1 MMLFEVDADSASQSI
16 QTAQKTHGQVNRAVL
31 HWPVDNNPETEL
43 AKFVVRNQ
51 RDKKLAHDEAGGA
64 DSIKVVLDRK
74 RLSATSMTAE
84 AARFGKTMSS
94 DRIYHGTARAPART
108 IAWGGDVII
117 TPQQFWSEVNCKAL
131 ELENDKKTKLTAA
144 VQACKLAQ
152 RTAPA
157 DGDTKYN
164 HKFVLPRPVGVEEEE
179 EGE

>member
-1 MMLFEVDADSASQSI
+1 M
-16 QTAQKTHGQVNRAVL
+16 VL
-31 HWPVDNNPETEL
+31 YWSVDNDLNTEL
-43 AKFVVRNQ
+43 AEFVVRNKK
-51 RDKKLAHDEAGGA
+51 DTKLAHDVDGPNGA
-64 DSIKVVLDRK
+64 DSIKVVLK
-74 RLSATSMTAE
+74 RRHLSATSMTAE

-164 HKFVLPRPVGVEEEE
+164 HKFVLPRPGGVEEE
-179 EGE
+179 GE